1 MKIALIAAASE
12 NNVIGKNNK
21 LVWDLPTDFSYYKET
36 VRYKPIVMGRKT
48 AESPDFFFSEKRNI
62 VVTRQ
67 ADYERKGLEVCNSL
81 SDAFELLKAEPLVFV
96 TGGSQI
102 YKQALP
108 FADYIYLTRVH
119 GYFDG
124 DAYFPEFNEDEWKIV
139 KEDFRTS
146 DEHNSHD
153 FTFFVYEKL

>member
-12 NNVIGKNNK
+12 NNVIGKDNK
-21 LVWDLPTDFSYYKET
+21 LVWNLPTDFSYYKET
-36 VRYKPIVMGRKT
+36 VRFKPIIMGRKT

-67 ADYERKGLEVCNSL
+67 HKYTREGLEVCNSL
-81 SDAFELLKAEPLVFV
+81 NDAFDLLKTEPLVFV

-119 GYFDG
+119 GYFEG
-124 DAYFPEFNEDEWKIV
+124 DAFFPEFDEDNWKIV
-139 KEDFRTS
+139 KKDFHAS
-146 DEHNSHD
+146 DEENSHD
-153 FTFFVYEKL
+153 FTFYVYERL